1 MYISMQVLK
10 PDESDYT
17 ILYRGGNT
25 KFTWKTELERSAEYK
40 FRVQVRTTEG
50 VGNWSDPITA
60 YRAEP
65 GRRGQLGEARWAGL
79 LTLCL
84 PFCEVSNLGIVVLG
98 ILFFSFVLLSPPP
111 LPTIHFSL
119 SHTEFLWHST
129 RRNVRIELSSDRL
142 EASHYKGSSGNQWAS
157 FAGMTLAICCHTCMH
172 LIHSSSTAH
181 TLLSRSSVIGASVPG
196 LHCT

>member
-10 PDESDYT
+10 PDESEYT
-17 ILYRGGNT
+17 ILYHRGNT

-65 GRRGQLGEARWAGL
+65 GRRGQLGGARWAGL

-98 ILFFSFVLLSPPP
+98 ILFSSFVLLP
-111 LPTIHFSL
+111 LPTVHFSL
-119 SHTEFLWHST
+119 SHTEFLWHSA
-129 RRNVRIELSSDRL
+129 RRNVRIELSSGRL

-157 FAGMTLAICCHTCMH
+157 FAGMTFAHFPSCCY
-172 LIHSSSTAH
+172 LLLSYNISSSTRHNSNRQA
-181 TLLSRSSVIGASVPG
+181 LLV
-196 LHCT
+196 